1 MYVLILLNASG
12 GGGKAHLP
20 LRRFWYR
27 TARMLTFEGL
37 TPGLSATSPCT
48 PVTEEMVS
56 QFAALTGDDNPLHL
70 DAAYARRTPFRG
82 RIAHGALVASVAAG
96 LAWRIGWFNDTIVAI
111 ESTSARYLKPVPF
124 PETLQLDLTVLERD
138 PAPHARRGW
147 VRLGLSLR
155 NSRSEVVLEGEWR
168 VLMKRDGA

>member
-1 MYVLILLNASG
+1 
-12 GGGKAHLP
+12 
-20 LRRFWYR
+20 
-27 TARMLTFEGL
+27 MLTFEGL

-96 LAWRIGWFNDTIVAI
+96 LAWRIGWF
-111 ESTSARYLKPVPF
+111 KPVPF